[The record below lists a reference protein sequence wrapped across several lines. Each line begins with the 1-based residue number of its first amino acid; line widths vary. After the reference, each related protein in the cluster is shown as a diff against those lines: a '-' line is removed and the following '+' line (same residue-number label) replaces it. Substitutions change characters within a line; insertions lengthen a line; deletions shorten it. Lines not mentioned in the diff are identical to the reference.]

1 MRIFILLLLVL
12 VISGCQRSGSD
23 IRADLN
29 MAVLTTDSEQ
39 KFRSLPMLTDF
50 KSSVNEHKFTTN
62 VSVNT
67 LAERF
72 THCANSENNII
83 GKAWLV
89 KNALEINNYKN
100 TYVTTA
106 SRPFSGYS
114 IWEVWELDPVSNDET
129 NVALYIKGSFDQS
142 SKFKAQR
149 FEDFYA
155 KGISEEDSIMYFAC
169 KF

>member
-1 MRIFILLLLVL
+1 MRIFILLLLGL

-29 MAVLTTDSEQ
+29 LAVLTVASEEE
-39 KFRSLPMLTDF
+39 FRDLAMLKEF
-50 KSSVNEHKFTTN
+50 KSKVNEHKFTTD
-62 VSVNT
+62 VSLQLLVHR
-67 LAERF
+67 LK
-72 THCANSENNII
+72 HCANSENQII

-89 KNALEINNYKN
+89 KNALEINNFEN

-106 SRPFSGYS
+106 SRPLSGYS
-114 IWEVWELDPVSNDET
+114 IWEVWELNPVTT
-129 NVALYIKGSFDQS
+129 NKTDVTLYIKGSFDQS

-149 FEDFYA
+149 MENYWA
-155 KGISEEDSIMYFAC
+155 KGLSEEDSIMYFAC